1 MSSRLNE
8 MENEGL
14 IVIGRPLSNE
24 WEDCEKVKAVAAAV
38 DAWASKLSL
47 PLGLIYCG
55 TTINWPEEVKYTP
68 LIIGLVTFSGYG
80 DDDEPVAGVVPPSA
94 MSASEAS
101 KIPAEFWADLEAT
114 HGVAFSDEP
123 DVYLACAG
131 WTWAR
136 MEGGGHKVS
145 TSTEDSGFRIVPEAA
160 RGTALTMKV
169 GYC

>member
-1 MSSRLNE
+1 MSSRLSE
-8 MENEGL
+8 ENEGL
-14 IVIGRPLSNE
+14 IVIGRPLSND

-68 LIIGLVTFSGYG
+68 ILIGLVTFSGYG
-80 DDDEPVAGVVPPSA
+80 DDDEPVAGVVEPSD
-94 MSASEAS
+94 MSVSEAS

-114 HGVAFSDEP
+114 HGVAFSGEP

-145 TSTEDSGFRIVPEAA
+145 TWAEDDGYCVVPEEA
-160 RGTALTMKV
+160 RGAALTMTV

>member
-14 IVIGRPLSNE
+14 IVIGRPVGSE
-24 WEDCEKVKAVAAAV
+24 WDDCEKVQAVAAAV

-55 TTINWPEEVKYTP
+55 TTINWPDEVKYTP
-68 LIIGLVTFSGYG
+68 ILIGLITFSGYG
-80 DDDEPVAGVVPPSA
+80 DDDEPVAGVVEPSA
-94 MSASEAS
+94 MQADKAS

-114 HGVAFSDEP
+114 HGVAFSGEP

-145 TSTEDSGFRIVPEAA
+145 TSTEDSGFRVIPEAA
-160 RGTALTMKV
+160 RSATLTMKV